1 MIIKPRPQRV
11 LDALYVLGSN
21 SPEKVR
27 QRCIDDSL
35 EENKK
40 NESVLCTNQFGGR
53 CVVPQRYGIL
63 RTGVEWTGASS

>member
-11 LDALYVLGSN
+11 LDTLHVLGSD

-27 QRCIDDSL
+27 QRSIDDSL
-35 EENKK
+35 EEKK
-40 NESVLCTNQFGGR
+40 NESVLRTNQFGGR
-53 CVVPQRYGIL
+53 CVVAQRCGIL